1 MIAIRQCGESMKA
14 KCVRP
19 GVLQRLNSRFFKTAS
34 AVAIATMLADLP
46 SVARAED
53 DQTQLI
59 FELNGGGVYG
69 DSQPWVEIFDFFNGQ
84 SSLKSI
90 RPDYSWGGG
99 FGFIKP
105 ASKVSPEFSPDWGIG
120 VFARFGIT
128 NKESDSAAATASST
142 LYNIM
147 GTYYSNYSAAKAT
160 HREEHVIV
168 DFEARRDVGL
178 GSEGGAKT
186 TLKAGA
192 RFAYFNAA
200 TNTEFS
206 YYSFFGSTFTLTD
219 NRTSKFI
226 GAGPRIGFDTMIP
239 VSPNVTFDL
248 TGAGS
253 LLFGVKNKSVRTVAT
268 LGIESIATSRF
279 GVVPTLDA
287 SAALTFSPTSSPAK
301 FSMGV
306 RAEAWFGVYD
316 QSTGLSNNK
325 NADRYQ
331 ITPFVQLI
339 TPIGGTATA
348 TNSFGTGGSSAG
360 LDGVFEASARAGYLW
375 RGGNELNSSGAPNTE
390 IEDFPLAGIGAK
402 AALPLGANWLVQL
415 EADGETAFDN
425 DSVGGVPANDTY
437 AGGYTAGGQL
447 AYRFN
452 QLQFGGFAGAGQTFF
467 NDDGSLNQDADH
479 WVAGLGGRYL
489 SPMGSIAVQAGYLDS
504 SADNS
509 ETLSDALFG
518 RVIGQT
524 FFHDGRTM
532 LQAGFGYASGT
543 QDADDFFVNPT
554 DVWSWDVTLE
564 HQLGRKI
571 GDANMSVFLSYEGLR
586 VSEQSSFGTN
596 DTIQDNTIMAGLK
609 FRLGAD
615 TLYEREM
622 RTAPGLPNVARWLGS
637 VPAVD

>member
-1 MIAIRQCGESMKA
+1 MKS
-14 KCVRP
+14 KCAHA
-19 GVLQRLNSRFFKTAS
+19 GVLQRLDSRFFKTAS
-34 AVAIATMLADLP
+34 AVAIGTMLANLP

-53 DQTQLI
+53 NQTQLI

-69 DSQPWVEIFDFFNGQ
+69 DSQPWVDVVNFIVGDVTT
-84 SSLKSI
+84 KTI
-90 RPDYSWGGG
+90 RPDTVWGGG
-99 FGFIKP
+99 LGFITP
-105 ASKVSPEFSPDWGIG
+105 ASNVLSNFNPDWGIG

-128 NKESDSAAATASST
+128 NKEADSAAATAATT

-147 GTYYSNYSAAKAT
+147 GYYFTSYLDAKAT

-178 GSEGGAKT
+178 GSESGAKST
-186 TLKAGA
+186 VKVGA

-200 TNTEFS
+200 TNTEFVT
-206 YYSFFGSTFTLTD
+206 YGSPFRLTE

-226 GAGPRIGFDTMIP
+226 GAGPRIGFESVVP
-239 VSPNVTFDL
+239 VAPNVTFDFS
-248 TGAGS
+248 GAGS
-253 LLFGVKNKSVRTVAT
+253 LLFGVKNTSLR
-268 LGIESIATSRF
+268 SIGFFFGEGTTTSRF
-279 GVVPTLDA
+279 HVVPTFDA
-287 SAALTFSPTSSPAK
+287 SAALTFSPVSSRAQ
-301 FSMGV
+301 FSVGV
-306 RAEAWFGVYD
+306 RAEAWLGVFD
-316 QSTGLSNNK
+316 QRTDVTNNR

-331 ITPFVQLI
+331 VTPFVRFM
-339 TPIGGTATA
+339 TPIGSG
-348 TNSFGTGGSSAG
+348 GGSAASANAFG
-360 LDGVFEASARAGYLW
+360 KGGAGGSHDAVFEASARAGYLW
-375 RGGNELNSSGAPNTE
+375 RGGNELNFSGAPNTE

-425 DSVGGVPANDTY
+425 DTVGGVPANDTY

-467 NDDGSLNQDADH
+467 NDDGGVDQDADH

-489 SPMGSIAVQAGYLDS
+489 SPVGSLAVQAGYLDS

-518 RVIGQT
+518 RVIGQA

-564 HQLGRKI
+564 HQLERKI

-622 RTAPGLPNVARWLGS
+622 RTAPGMPNVARWLGA